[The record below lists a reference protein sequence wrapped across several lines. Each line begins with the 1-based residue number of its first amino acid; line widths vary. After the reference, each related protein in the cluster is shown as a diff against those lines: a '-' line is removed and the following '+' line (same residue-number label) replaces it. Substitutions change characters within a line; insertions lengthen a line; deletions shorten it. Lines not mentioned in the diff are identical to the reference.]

1 MKTKNIL
8 IVSGERSGDLHASK
22 LMRELINLVPDLN
35 FIGIG
40 GSNMNKYGLFS
51 IVELD
56 EISIVGFSQILAKSF
71 RLNFLFRRLEEI
83 FKEKNISLVILVD
96 FPGFNLRLANLA
108 KKYNIPVCYYIAPQI
123 WAWGKHRIFHIKKN
137 VDLLITA
144 FPFEKKIFEKAGVN
158 VEYFGHPLLDEPVFN
173 LNLINSSQKDNIF
186 AILPGSRKQEIS
198 SHINLI
204 VDVIKLFSIKY
215 PDYKIGIAIKK
226 DLKNDKILAKLSKF
240 NKTIE
245 FWENSY
251 ELMKNSRV
259 GLIKTGT
266 SNLEAALLG
275 LPFLM
280 FYKTSL
286 LSYLLGKFLI
296 EIKYL
301 SIVNVLLGKKVV
313 PEYIQNEATPNNIF
327 EGILTL
333 IENEVLRTKMQ
344 EEFAKLWEILG
355 GPGCSKNSAKK
366 IVDFFGL

>member
-8 IVSGERSGDLHASK
+8 IVAGERSGDFHAGK
-22 LMRELINLVPDLN
+22 LMKELLNFVPNLN

-40 GSNMNKYGLFS
+40 GPNMKKYGLS
-51 IVELD
+51 TIVDLD
-56 EISIVGFSQILAKSF
+56 EISIVGFSQIFAKGF
-71 RLNFLFRRLEEI
+71 RIHFLLRRLEEI
-83 FKEKNISLVILVD
+83 LKKKNISLVILVD
-96 FPGFNLRLANLA
+96 FPGFNLRLASLA

-123 WAWGKHRIFHIKKN
+123 WAWGKHRILQIKRN
-137 VDLLITA
+137 VELIITA
-144 FPFEKKIFEKAGVN
+144 FPFEKNIFEKAGVN
-158 VEYFGHPLLDEPVFN
+158 AKYFGHPLLDEPVFN
-173 LNLINSSQKDNIF
+173 LNFINSGPKDKLL

-215 PDYKIGIAIKK
+215 PDYKIGIALNN
-226 DLKNDKILAKLSKF
+226 DLKNDKILAKFSKF
-240 NKTIE
+240 NKTVE
-245 FWENSY
+245 FCTNSY
-251 ELMKNSRV
+251 ELMKNSQV

-286 LSYLLGKFLI
+286 LSYLVGKFLI

-313 PEYIQNEATPNNIF
+313 PEYIQNEATPKNIF
-327 EGILTL
+327 QGLLTL
-333 IENEVLRTKMQ
+333 IENEVLKTKMQ
-344 EEFAKLWEILG
+344 EEFAKIREMLG
-355 GPGCSKNSAKK
+355 GPGCSKNSAKN

>member
-22 LMRELINLVPDLN
+22 LMRELINLVPGLN

-40 GSNMNKYGLFS
+40 GSNMKKFQLAT

-56 EISIVGFSQILAKSF
+56 EISIVGFSQILSKAF
-71 RLNFLFRRLEEI
+71 RLHFLFRELEKI
-83 FKEKNISLVILVD
+83 LKEGNICLVILVD
-96 FPGFNLRLANLA
+96 FPGFNLRLARLA
-108 KKYNIPVCYYIAPQI
+108 KKFKIPVCYYIAPQI
-123 WAWGKHRIFHIKKN
+123 WAWGKNRLLQIKRN

-144 FPFEKKIFEKAGVN
+144 FPFEKMIFEKAGVN
-158 VEYFGHPLLDEPVFN
+158 AEYFGHPLLDEPVFN
-173 LNLINSSQKDNIF
+173 LDFINSSQKNKLL

-204 VDVIKLFSIKY
+204 LDVIKLFSVKY
-215 PDYKIGIAIKK
+215 PYYKVGIAINN
-226 DLKNDKILAKLSKF
+226 DLKNNKILDKISKLNTK
-240 NKTIE
+240 IE

-251 ELMKNSRV
+251 ELMKNSQV

-286 LSYLLGKFLI
+286 LSYLLGKLLI
-296 EIKYL
+296 EVKYL

-313 PEYIQNEATPNNIF
+313 PEYIQNKATPKNIV
-327 EGILTL
+327 EGLITL
-333 IENEVLRTKMQ
+333 IEDEVLKTRIQ
-344 EEFAKLWEILG
+344 EEFAKIKKMLG
-355 GPGCSKNSAKK
+355 GPGCAKNSAKK